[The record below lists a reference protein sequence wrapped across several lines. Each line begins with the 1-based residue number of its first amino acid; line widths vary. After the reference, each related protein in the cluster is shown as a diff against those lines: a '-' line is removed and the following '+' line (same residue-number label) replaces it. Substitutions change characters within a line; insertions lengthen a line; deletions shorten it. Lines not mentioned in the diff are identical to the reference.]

1 MHISQQ
7 LSYQGLMTIVTWTL
21 VQKKVHACTCA
32 DRGMK
37 IFIVKYVL
45 IVLFFLLLAF
55 EQIITSG
62 SSRKKNVRDHASFIK
77 EVVFKKLILQYILH
91 SALDKFSI
99 YEQTCHI

>member
-21 VQKKVHACTCA
+21 VQKKVHVCA

-62 SSRKKNVRDHASFIK
+62 SSRKKTCGIMHVMAKEWYSSNYELTHSVRQGQI
-77 EVVFKKLILQYILH
+77 
-91 SALDKFSI
+91 
-99 YEQTCHI
+99 

>member
-21 VQKKVHACTCA
+21 VQKKVHACTCV

-62 SSRKKNVRDHASFIK
+62 SSRKKTCGIMHVVVTHWSKLRLITSFNLTH
-77 EVVFKKLILQYILH
+77 FL
-91 SALDKFSI
+91 
-99 YEQTCHI
+99 

>member
-1 MHISQQ
+1 
-7 LSYQGLMTIVTWTL
+7 MTIVTWTL
-21 VQKKVHACTCA
+21 VQKKVHAFA

-62 SSRKKNVRDHASFIK
+62 SYRKKNVRDHASFNK
-77 EVVFKKLILQYILH
+77 EVVFKRLILQYIVQSNMVLV
-91 SALDKFSI
+91 KP
-99 YEQTCHI
+99 

>member
-21 VQKKVHACTCA
+21 VQKKVHVCA

-62 SSRKKNVRDHASFIK
+62 SSRKKTCGIMQALVKKWYSRGYNSARDIHIECSK
-77 EVVFKKLILQYILH
+77 QFK
-91 SALDKFSI
+91 
-99 YEQTCHI
+99 